1 MMDWFSLENILS
13 IVAALGGWETI
24 RWLINR
30 RSNSRIAE
38 AKADQEEAS
47 ADKQEFSVLKETLE
61 FLQKQL
67 YEKETR
73 FAEQTSVLR
82 KQNEDIITLMKQ
94 KAQLEL
100 ELSVKRCNVHNCPKR
115 EPQNGY

>member
-1 MMDWFSLENILS
+1 MEWFSLENILS

-24 RWLINR
+24 RWFINR

-47 ADKQEFSVLKETLE
+47 ADKEEFAVLKDTIE
-61 FLQKQL
+61 FLQKQI

-73 FAEQTSVLR
+73 FAEQTAVLR
-82 KQNEDIITLMKQ
+82 KQNEDIISLMKE

-100 ELSVKRCNVHNCPKR
+100 ELSVKRCNVQKCPKR
-115 EPQNGY
+115 EPQTGY